1 MVFEFFGVLLFK
13 GIDSMK
19 GTGKENDCM
28 KIKEVK
34 TVNIVNK
41 SPRLT
46 GFMKKNKST
55 DDFMKHHV
63 PWIL

>member
-19 GTGKENDCM
+19 ETEKDSM

-34 TVNIVNK
+34 TVKTVNK
-41 SPRLT
+41 SPKLT
-46 GFMKKNKST
+46 SFMKKNKSI